1 MQKAG
6 DTHALPPFPS
16 VGPGESLHISL
27 HLSLLLMMLEWN
39 CENLAL
45 QLRVLATLPD
55 ATFSHHNLPF
65 LDKPSGIQRI
75 GTHFQ
80 AVVPQREP
88 QK

>member
-27 HLSLLLMMLEWN
+27 HLLLLMLEWN

-55 ATFSHHNLPF
+55 ATVSHHNLPF